1 MDIGLIYS
9 YMGAALAVGLAGIG
23 SSIGIGYAGMASSGL
38 LAEEPEKFGKALIL
52 VALPGTQGIYGFL
65 VCFLIWIK
73 LGGTAGAMDP
83 TKGLALLLASLP
95 VGIGGLFSGMY
106 QGKVSA
112 SGINVLAKKPDD
124 FFTAAVMSV
133 LVETYALLGL
143 VASILIWLK
152 VG

>member
-1 MDIGLIYS
+1 MDYGLIYS
-9 YMGAALAVGLAGIG
+9 YLGAALAVGLAGIG

-38 LAEEPEKFGKALIL
+38 LAEEPDKFGKALIL

-65 VCFLIWIK
+65 VCFLIWLK
-73 LGGTAGAMDP
+73 LGGIEEMTNS
-83 TKGLALLLASLP
+83 KGLILLLAALP
-95 VGIGGLFSGMY
+95 VGIGGLFSGIY

-112 SGINVLAKKPDD
+112 AGINVLAKKPDD

>member
-1 MDIGLIYS
+1 MDIGLIYA
-9 YMGAALAVGLAGIG
+9 YVGAALAVGLAGIG

-65 VCFLIWIK
+65 VCFLIWLK
-73 LGGTAGAMDP
+73 LGGVEIDAGE
-83 TKGLALLLASLP
+83 GLILLLASLP